1 MRRLLRFWFTFEEPV
16 TARAYLRHGLA
27 LVAFKYAVDATV
39 IYLAAGVLWTPLDY
53 LYAGAALERSKLAVA
68 PDWLSQALAVWTVP
82 FLWIGLTMSIRRTL
96 DAGYSAWSALLFFV
110 PLVNYAYMALLA
122 ALPSEAA
129 SEPVALKPRPDEA
142 KLPSALLAIGVGT
155 GIGLGLVGFAVLF
168 ESYGAMV
175 FLGGPFMIGAVTAFV
190 FRRRYAASPKEAR
203 EVVSLTIVALA
214 FALIAFALEGL
225 ICILMALPLALGLA
239 LLGSLAGE
247 FIGGATN
254 RSTDAFIAVL
264 LLPLGM
270 PLLDAPTAPLL
281 REVRSAIEIDAP
293 PEVVW
298 RHVISFPRLDEPPGW
313 LFRAGV
319 AYPIQARIEGQGVG
333 AVRYCEFSTG
343 PFVEP
348 ITHWEPGRRLGFDV
362 TEQPPPLRELSPY
375 RIAPPHLDGYFQSRR
390 GEFRLIPLPEGRT
403 RLEGSTW
410 YELRIEPA
418 AYWTPFANAIVTRI
432 HQRVLSQVKTV
443 AEHDR

>member
-1 MRRLLRFWFTFEEPV
+1 
-16 TARAYLRHGLA
+16 
-27 LVAFKYAVDATV
+27 
-39 IYLAAGVLWTPLDY
+39 
-53 LYAGAALERSKLAVA
+53 
-68 PDWLSQALAVWTVP
+68 
-82 FLWIGLTMSIRRTL
+82 
-96 DAGYSAWSALLFFV
+96 
-110 PLVNYAYMALLA
+110 
-122 ALPSEAA
+122 
-129 SEPVALKPRPDEA
+129 
-142 KLPSALLAIGVGT
+142 
-155 GIGLGLVGFAVLF
+155 
-168 ESYGAMV
+168 
-175 FLGGPFMIGAVTAFV
+175 
-190 FRRRYAASPKEAR
+190 
-203 EVVSLTIVALA
+203 VALA

-254 RSTDAFIAVL
+254 RSADAFIAVL

-270 PLLDAPTAPLL
+270 PLVDAPTAPLL

-298 RHVISFPRLDEPPGW
+298 RHVISFPRLDEPPEW

-319 AYPIQARIEGQGVG
+319 AYPIQARIEGEGVG

-348 ITHWEPGRRLGFDV
+348 ITHWEPGVRLAFDV
-362 TEQPPPLRELSPY
+362 AEQPPPLRELSPY

-390 GEFRLIPLPEGRT
+390 GEFRLITLPEGRT

-410 YELRIEPA
+410 YELRIEPV
-418 AYWTPFANAIVTRI
+418 AYWTPFANAIVTQI
-432 HQRVLSQVKTV
+432 HQRVLRQVKTV